1 MERRDFVRYCSALIA
16 MGLSPVAVRADEGI
30 RVIRGDPDVDHT
42 SASNVRVRSK
52 KRHIVVAVKK
62 NVFLVSPDS
71 EVHFEHDESFLL
83 SATRLIA
90 GGIHSVFDPEE
101 TQPRAVSTPH
111 VTAAIRGTGHY
122 AEVQNELD
130 RSYSC
135 CCYGDIHLRS
145 RHGHSEESQSTSYH
159 DARVIG
165 RDGQILEAPYDIPL
179 NHYDDSLV
187 YLESQAGREP
197 HWDHPNPPGFQAPF
211 VL

>member
-16 MGLSPVAVRADEGI
+16 MGLSPVAVRANEGI

-62 NVFLVSPDS
+62 NIFLVSPDS

-111 VTAAIRGTGHY
+111 VTAAIRGPGTT
-122 AEVQNELD
+122 
-130 RSYSC
+130 R
-135 CCYGDIHLRS
+135 RS
-145 RHGHSEESQSTSYH
+145 RTNSTGATVAVATVIFTS
-159 DARVIG
+159 DRVT
-165 RDGQILEAPYDIPL
+165 DISKNP
-179 NHYDDSLV
+179 SRPRITT
-187 YLESQAGREP
+187 RE
-197 HWDHPNPPGFQAPF
+197 
-211 VL
+211 